1 MRNTIAFF
9 LLLLPLGIFAQQQPE
24 RVNDQKRYK
33 SDNRMFYVWN
43 EQRDAYDLRDNEF
56 ENSII
61 DIREI
66 GSRSNGY
73 ILLALTDD
81 GKVRTYHGSIAGF
94 TIDEEGNSTWTMRSK
109 NARGK
114 LVLNAEKKTLTYSYE
129 SNEKRYVKVFV
140 FHITDD
146 DEERDN

>member
-1 MRNTIAFF
+1 MRKTIAFF
-9 LLLLPLGIFAQQQPE
+9 LLLLPLAIFAQEQPE

-33 SDNRMFYVWN
+33 SDSRMFYVWN
-43 EQRDAYDLRDNEF
+43 DTRDAYDLRDNEF
-56 ENSII
+56 ENSVI

-73 ILLALTDD
+73 IMIALTDD

-114 LVLNAEKKTLTYSYE
+114 LVLNAKKKTLTYSYE
-129 SNEKRYVKVFV
+129 SNEKRYVKIFV
-140 FHITDD
+140 FHIADD